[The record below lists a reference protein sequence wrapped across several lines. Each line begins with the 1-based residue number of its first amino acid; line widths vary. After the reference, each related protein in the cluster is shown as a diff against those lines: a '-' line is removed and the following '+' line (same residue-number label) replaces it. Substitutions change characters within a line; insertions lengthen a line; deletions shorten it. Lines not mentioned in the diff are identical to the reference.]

1 MSNENLAVQLEKI
14 KAALAK
20 WYEELQDYTKW
31 ALANDGVLDDTEKKE
46 IYRKINDINAILA
59 HVELIEKKKG
69 ISKASTVETEKKQ
82 ETDKIPTHLVSEIEE
97 IKRGLQEIQALMN
110 QNQ

>member
-1 MSNENLAVQLEKI
+1 M
-14 KAALAK
+14 
-20 WYEELQDYTKW
+20 
-31 ALANDGVLDDTEKKE
+31 DDTEKKE

>member
-1 MSNENLAVQLEKI
+1 M
-14 KAALAK
+14 
-20 WYEELQDYTKW
+20 
-31 ALANDGVLDDTEKKE
+31 DDTVKKE
-46 IYRKINDINAILA
+46 ISRRMNKIYAILA
-59 HVELIEKKKG
+59 HVELIEKKG

-82 ETDKIPTHLVSEIEE
+82 ETDKIPTLLVSEIEE